1 MKDPIKQKI
10 IFNQDIK
17 NQVSFNMKNMHYLK
31 FEKYLF

>member
-10 IFNQDIK
+10 IFNQDK
-17 NQVSFNMKNMHYLK
+17 KNMHYLK